1 LKKKL
6 IKLKERIHMSK
17 VEQLKEFLAQVKDCD
32 RLIEEQESLREDLFK
47 RIDEIVE
54 SEGIDIISLA
64 E

>member
-1 LKKKL
+1 
-6 IKLKERIHMSK
+6 MSK